1 MVYFNRENYIK
12 RDRQKLP
19 NVFNKTQLIDLF
31 DCIDNPQTMIGAG
44 LGFFCGLRISE
55 VIAVKT
61 ENVDIEKRQIKI
73 ENGKGGK
80 DAYCIIPPP
89 FVEPLRLW
97 LKFIGN
103 MPYIFP
109 SRMNPK
115 KHVRKSEMFRK
126 YVLALKKAGLRKET
140 GIVEFKNRFGTY
152 QQPRYQYCFHT
163 LRHSFATY
171 LLEQGVDIAVVSK
184 LMRHNQID
192 TTMIYTHISDKLKK
206 KAIDDSFDPF
216 KAYHFKK
223 SEHQDRKEQLLEE
236 RERRFVT
243 EMSNPIHI
251 LQMKLVNGE
260 ITEQEFKQR
269 MDALKS
275 TSYIIE
281 VSQNAKL

>member
-1 MVYFNRENYIK
+1 
-12 RDRQKLP
+12 
-19 NVFNKTQLIDLF
+19 
-31 DCIDNPQTMIGAG
+31 
-44 LGFFCGLRISE
+44 
-55 VIAVKT
+55 
-61 ENVDIEKRQIKI
+61 
-73 ENGKGGK
+73 
-80 DAYCIIPPP
+80 
-89 FVEPLRLW
+89 
-97 LKFIGN
+97 
-103 MPYIFP
+103 
-109 SRMNPK
+109 
-115 KHVRKSEMFRK
+115 MFRK